1 MGRGG
6 WAHGL
11 TRLMAI
17 LSLASIGFDLATDA
31 GCDPMTLGKGGP
43 ASQSAAD
50 SPAAA
55 DVCTGVCV
63 PDCFCCSASQVSHPQ
78 SFLPEWGLAT
88 SAPPFSVGDAP
99 KGIRP
104 VQYRPPRTVPE

>member
-31 GCDPMTLGKGGP
+31 GCDPIALRGYG
-43 ASQSAAD
+43 AALLTAAQF
-50 SPAAA
+50 PAAA
-55 DVCTGVCV
+55 DQCRGVCV
-63 PDCFCCSASQVSHPQ
+63 PDCFCCSTPQVSHPQ
-78 SFLPEWGLAT
+78 PILPDWGAAT
-88 SAPPFSVGDAP
+88 SAPPFSVSDAP
-99 KGIRP
+99 TGVRP
-104 VQYRPPRTVPE
+104 VQYRPPRLVPE